1 MRALTPASV
10 DPVMAAG
17 IHAVVLG
24 IFEAVIVLLLARAG
38 TARSKFKEM
47 CDRVSQGIYNIRYP
61 GFYLHGE
68 RWAEYALDSQDRVRD
83 LQLRLEEITHPGL
96 IEREIAEGLAAVRS
110 NFPPPDDDAAR
121 GMVLLKIVAAVWAQ
135 SPFPTAI
142 REERGHIVNEDPR
155 VPLNLAD
162 LGTIREWLAAC
173 EIIGFVILQLE
184 YGREKVAA
192 LLDAAARN
200 NYGLGSPSDHPT
212 LEWAEKSRSKW
223 WGELYNNAMGA
234 FKKLVSL
241 SAELDSELSTWESSR
256 LSATYRRSL
265 ICGLIGG
272 GLTFVTGVIVPLT
285 IAHPYR
291 FLYIY
296 IPVVF
301 YFLVLFSIVIFAI
314 RETQEY

>member
-1 MRALTPASV
+1 MG
-10 DPVMAAG
+10 G
-17 IHAVVLG
+17 ICAQLPG
-24 IFEAVIVLLLARAG
+24 SRQGFE
-38 TARSKFKEM
+38 
-47 CDRVSQGIYNIRYP
+47 
-61 GFYLHGE
+61 
-68 RWAEYALDSQDRVRD
+68 
-83 LQLRLEEITHPGL
+83 LRLEEITHPEV
-96 IEREIAEGLAAVRS
+96 IKREIAEDNALKAILRRRSGKQAATTRLAAVRS

-121 GMVLLKIVAAVWAQ
+121 GMVLLKIVAAFWAQ

-142 REERGHIVNEDPR
+142 REERGHIVNEKSP

-162 LGTIREWLAAC
+162 LGTIREWLTAC
-173 EIIGFVILQLE
+173 EIIRFVILQLE

-200 NYGLGSPSDHPT
+200 NYGLGSPSDQPE
-212 LEWAEKSRSKW
+212 LEWAEKSRSKSW
-223 WGELYNNAMGA
+223 RVLYNNAMGA

-241 SAELDSELSTWESSR
+241 SAELDSELSAWESSR
-256 LSATYRRSL
+256 LSATYRRFL

-296 IPVVF
+296 IPVGF

-314 RETQEY
+314 RETREY